1 MIGDSS
7 VRLSTDIVF
16 LKKETPSVLKY
27 LHSTGIF
34 PSYSYPC
41 IKTRGAQPCYLCSE
55 LEPVDA
61 FIVHLTAFYF
71 VFLYCF

>member
-1 MIGDSS
+1 MLRVCIHTNCILEMH
-7 VRLSTDIVF
+7 RLYNSHNL
-16 LKKETPSVLKY
+16 LKP

-41 IKTRGAQPCYLCSE
+41 IKRGAQPCSLCSE